1 MSSARLRDYSIGHNN
16 SAPAVS
22 LLHPQKAEGFGH
34 VVVVAVGRLPG
45 DAFAVGGR
53 ALESVEV
60 DSQFLAGLRLSFIDL
75 VNRDAHLAV
84 PDFLIGRDAGLHF
97 KARIPLPV
105 VVERGGAAVYIQIDP
120 FAVRRDL
127 KFGVAFDVLEVAADE
142 DFGDVPLP
150 ELVGLSSG

>member
-1 MSSARLRDYSIGHNN
+1 MGSELGSGEWGVGRADRGGGNKSPWRRNQQIPTSHSPLPTPHSPLSSF
-16 SAPAVS
+16 
-22 LLHPQKAEGFGH
+22 LHSQKAERFGH
-34 VVVVAVGRLPG
+34 MVVVAVGRLPR

-60 DSQFLAGLRLSFIDL
+60 DSQFLAGLGLSFIDL

-105 VVERGGAAVYIQIDP
+105 VVAPGG
-120 FAVRRDL
+120 RS
-127 KFGVAFDVLEVAADE
+127 E
-142 DFGDVPLP
+142 
-150 ELVGLSSG
+150 